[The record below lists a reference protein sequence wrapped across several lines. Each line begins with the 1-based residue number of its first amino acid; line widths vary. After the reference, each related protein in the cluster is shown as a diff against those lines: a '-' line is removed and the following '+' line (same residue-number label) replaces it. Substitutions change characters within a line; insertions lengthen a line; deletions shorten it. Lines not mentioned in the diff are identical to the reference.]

1 MDVLNEKKKNQQ
13 HINIFFC
20 ISVYSVKIIEKRN
33 EIARLKENINNSNE
47 AIADLRK
54 QNENSKD
61 SCNA

>member
-1 MDVLNEKKKNQQ
+1 MYWKKKKNKQQ

>member
-1 MDVLNEKKKNQQ
+1 M
-13 HINIFFC
+13 
-20 ISVYSVKIIEKRN
+20 YSVKITEKRN
-33 EIARLKENINNSNE
+33 EIARLKENINNSND

>member
-1 MDVLNEKKKNQQ
+1 MDMLQTLKHV
-13 HINIFFC
+13 FTF
-20 ISVYSVKIIEKRN
+20 SVYSSKITEKRN
-33 EIARLKENINNSNE
+33 EIARLQENLNNCND